1 MKLIEKSQKN
11 NGSTFSI
18 YTDFPLKFSKEL
30 RSVFYGINVFFLRGE
45 GMPKPSTRLSLSS
58 NKMKN
63 LMCLNEILGTMVQ

>member
-1 MKLIEKSQKN
+1 MELIEKSQKN

-30 RSVFYGINVFFLRGE
+30 KSVFYRINVFLGGE

>member
-30 RSVFYGINVFFLRGE
+30 KSVFYRINVFLRGE

>member
-18 YTDFPLKFSKEL
+18 YTDFPLNFQTKKVSFTEL
-30 RSVFYGINVFFLRGE
+30 MFFLRGE

>member
-1 MKLIEKSQKN
+1 MELIEKSQKN

-30 RSVFYGINVFFLRGE
+30 KSVFYRINFFGGE

>member
-30 RSVFYGINVFFLRGE
+30 KSVFYRINVFWGEE